1 MQRARTP
8 GFPHPQRGAMS
19 VTMLLVMIGLVAMLG
34 LVEIGYLYWAK
45 RDAQK
50 VADLSAIAGAQRLD
64 LCNASFS
71 DNSAARNNAERQ
83 NRFVGVLA
91 IQCGSWNT
99 THPAADHF
107 VAGVSASHPL
117 NAVKVT
123 ASRSVLP
130 LFGQN
135 ASLPQI
141 SAQAVAKRS
150 APTAV
155 FSVGSQL
162 LRINGNTPL
171 GSTLKLVGVDLDQ
184 TTLLGYDGLAQARV
198 TPGGLLQALGI
209 PVDANISIGDFN
221 ALLAAHKVSLGR
233 LVDATAS
240 VLARSGVAAAD
251 LTLLRNALGT
261 RLDLDALTVQLGSDA
276 NGSGLFAK
284 IVAPD
289 GSASSALQANVSA
302 LDLLTTGITIAS
314 DGRGVSINQL
324 NLLGEA
330 VSVRTGVVEPPSI
343 GIGGVGATAYNAQVR
358 VVADVDTNGIRI
370 LGLGLG
376 QLLGNLGIRVKL
388 PVHADVT
395 NAMGTLVSLQ
405 CTTERPT
412 ATIRVDASV
421 LRSCVGKVAEAERF
435 STRNVCGTT
444 LQNEQMIT
452 LLGAAV
458 VNDKLSLDALQASEQ
473 VTLAAGETAST
484 RINPLLIGDTVSH
497 IVEELLRVLSN
508 LLSPAS
514 NGMSTS
520 QAADNLADQLLKA
533 ANPGTSRYNAT
544 TTVAFLRR
552 TEPHNGIQP
561 FKEWQLTNGVPHAC
575 PLLLGTC
582 FKTGPVWDG
591 FKATVTGEGLGLV
604 DGLLGSLA
612 GGLLI
617 NRCDSLLTNLGGD
630 AAYNSCVQKNLS
642 SYLQTAPEGVLDAYL
657 GSGVTAPGNQVS
669 CRGLL
674 CILLKPVLDVLKPVL
689 NGIGTLLT
697 TTLANVLGLEL
708 GRTDV
713 HVQSIQCNSAQLVY

>member
-1 MQRARTP
+1 MPRPCTP
-8 GFPHPQRGAMS
+8 GFPHRQRGAMS

-64 LCNASFS
+64 LCNASYS

-83 NRFVGVLA
+83 NRFAGTLA

-99 THPAADHF
+99 NHPALDHF

-117 NAVKVT
+117 NAVKVS
-123 ASRSVLP
+123 ASRSVVP
-130 LFGQN
+130 FFGQN

-162 LRINGNTPL
+162 LRVDGNTPL

-240 VLARSGVAAAD
+240 VLARSGVAGAD
-251 LTLLRNALGT
+251 LRLLRNALAT
-261 RLDLDALTVQLGSDA
+261 KLDLDALAVQLGSDA
-276 NGSGLFAK
+276 SGSGLFAK
-284 IVAPD
+284 VTAPD
-289 GSASSALQANVSA
+289 GSASSALQADVSA

-324 NLLGEA
+324 NLLGDA

-412 ATIRVDASV
+412 ATIRVDSSV

-435 STRNVCGTT
+435 STRNVCGTS

-452 LLGAAV
+452 LLGASLI
-458 VNDKLSLDALQASEQ
+458 NDKLSLDALQDSQQ

-484 RINPLLIGDTVSH
+484 RINPLLIGDAVSR

-508 LLSPAS
+508 LLSPANS
-514 NGMSTS
+514 GMNTS

-533 ANPGTSRYNAT
+533 ANPGGGRYNVND
-544 TTVAFLRR
+544 TVTFLRR
-552 TEPHNGIQP
+552 TQPHNGIEP
-561 FKEWQLTNGVPHAC
+561 FAEWQLANGVPYAC
-575 PLLLGTC
+575 NLLGLNTC
-582 FKTGPVWDG
+582 FRTGPVWDG
-591 FKATVTGEGLGLV
+591 FKATVTGEGLGVLN
-604 DGLLGSLA
+604 GLLGSLT

-617 NRCDSLLTNLGGD
+617 NRCDSLISNLVG
-630 AAYNSCVQKNLS
+630 YNSCVQKNLA

-674 CILLKPVLDVLKPVL
+674 CTLLKPVLDVLKPAL

-697 TTLANVLGLEL
+697 TTLATVLGLEL

>member
-8 GFPHPQRGAMS
+8 GSPHPQRGAMS

-91 IQCGSWNT
+91 IQCGSWNA

-107 VAGVSASHPL
+107 VAGASASHPL

-162 LRINGNTPL
+162 LRVNGNTPL

-240 VLARSGVAAAD
+240 VLARSGVAAVD

-261 RLDLDALTVQLGSDA
+261 RLDLDALAVQLGSDA

-284 IVAPD
+284 VVAPD

-405 CTTERPT
+405 CTAERPT

-421 LRSCVGKVAEAERF
+421 LRSCVGKVAEADRF
-435 STRNVCGTT
+435 STRNVCGTP

-533 ANPGTSRYNAT
+533 ANPGGGRYNVND
-544 TTVAFLRR
+544 TVTFLRR
-552 TEPHNGIQP
+552 TQPHNGIEP
-561 FKEWQLTNGVPHAC
+561 FAEWQLTNGVPFAC
-575 PLLLGTC
+575 SLLGLNTC
-582 FKTGPVWDG
+582 FRTGPVWDG
-591 FKATVTGEGLGLV
+591 FKATVTGEGLGVLN
-604 DGLLGSLA
+604 GLLGSVA

-617 NRCDSLLTNLGGD
+617 NRCDSLISNLVG
-630 AAYNSCVQKNLS
+630 YNSCVQKNLS

>member
-1 MQRARTP
+1 MPRPRTP
-8 GFPHPQRGAMS
+8 ASPYPQRGAMS

-64 LCNASFS
+64 LCDASYS

-83 NRFVGVLA
+83 NRFAGSLA

-99 THPAADHF
+99 SHPAADHF
-107 VAGVSASHPL
+107 VAGVSSSHPL

-123 ASRSVLP
+123 ARRSVVP
-130 LFGQN
+130 FFGQN
-135 ASLPQI
+135 ASLPRI

-162 LRINGNTPL
+162 LRVNGNTPL
-171 GSTLKLVGVDLDQ
+171 GNTLKLVGVDLDQ

-240 VLARSGVAAAD
+240 VLARSGVAGAD
-251 LTLLRNALGT
+251 LSLLRNALGT
-261 RLDLDALTVQLGSDA
+261 RLDLDKLAVQLGSDA
-276 NGSGLFAK
+276 SSNGVFAK

-289 GSASSALQANVSA
+289 GSAASALQADVSA
-302 LDLLTTGITIAS
+302 LDLLTTSITIAS

-324 NLLGEA
+324 SLLGEA
-330 VSVRTGVVEPPSI
+330 VSIRTGVVEPPSI

-405 CTTERPT
+405 CTAERPT

-421 LRSCVGKVAEAERF
+421 LRSCVGKVAEADRF
-435 STRNVCGTT
+435 STRNVCGSS

-452 LLGAAV
+452 LLGAAL
-458 VNDKLSLDALQASEQ
+458 VNDKLSLDALQDSQQ
-473 VTLAAGETAST
+473 VTLAAGETTST

-497 IVEELLRVLSN
+497 IVEELLRVLSK

-514 NGMSTS
+514 SGMSTS

-533 ANPGTSRYNAT
+533 ANPAGGRYNVND
-544 TTVAFLRR
+544 TVAFLRR
-552 TEPHNGIQP
+552 TQTHNGIEP
-561 FKEWQLTNGVPHAC
+561 FKEWTLSNGVPRAC
-575 PLLLGTC
+575 GALNLGTC
-582 FKTGPVWDG
+582 FETGPVWDG
-591 FKATVTGEGLGLV
+591 FKATVTGEGLGVLN
-604 DGLLGSLA
+604 GLLGSLT

-617 NRCDSLLTNLGGD
+617 NRCDSLISNLVG
-630 AAYNSCVQKNLS
+630 YNSCVQKNLA
-642 SYLQTAPEGVLDAYL
+642 SYLQTAPEGLLDAYL
-657 GSGVTAPGNQVS
+657 GSGVTAPGDQVS
-669 CRGLL
+669 CKGLL

>member
-91 IQCGSWNT
+91 IECGSWNT

-435 STRNVCGTT
+435 STRNVCGTS

>member
-1 MQRARTP
+1 MPRPCTP
-8 GFPHPQRGAMS
+8 GFPHRQRGAMS

-64 LCNASFS
+64 LCNASYS

-83 NRFVGVLA
+83 NRFAGTLA

-99 THPAADHF
+99 NHPALDHF

-117 NAVKVT
+117 NAVKVS
-123 ASRSVLP
+123 ASRSVVP
-130 LFGQN
+130 FFGQN

-162 LRINGNTPL
+162 LRVDGNTPL

-240 VLARSGVAAAD
+240 VLARSGVAGAD
-251 LTLLRNALGT
+251 LRLLRNALAT
-261 RLDLDALTVQLGSDA
+261 KLDLDALAVQLGSDA
-276 NGSGLFAK
+276 SGSGLFAK
-284 IVAPD
+284 VTAPD
-289 GSASSALQANVSA
+289 GSASSALQADVSA

-314 DGRGVSINQL
+314 DGRGVSVNQL
-324 NLLGEA
+324 NLLGDA

-412 ATIRVDASV
+412 ATIRVDSSV

-435 STRNVCGTT
+435 STRNVCGTS

-452 LLGAAV
+452 LLGASLI
-458 VNDKLSLDALQASEQ
+458 NDKLSLDALQDSQQ

-484 RINPLLIGDTVSH
+484 RINPLLIGDAVSR

-508 LLSPAS
+508 LLSPANS
-514 NGMSTS
+514 GMDTS

-533 ANPGTSRYNAT
+533 ANPGGGRYNIND
-544 TTVAFLRR
+544 TVTFLRR
-552 TEPHNGIQP
+552 TQPHNGIEP
-561 FKEWQLTNGVPHAC
+561 FAEWTLTDGVPKAC
-575 PLLLGTC
+575 GLLSLVTC
-582 FKTGPVWDG
+582 FETGPVWDG
-591 FKATVTGEGLGLV
+591 FKATVTGEGLGVLN
-604 DGLLGSLA
+604 GLLGSLT

-617 NRCDSLLTNLGGD
+617 NRCDSLISNLVG
-630 AAYNSCVQKNLS
+630 YNSCVQKNLA

-674 CILLKPVLDVLKPVL
+674 CTLLKPVLDVLKPAL

-697 TTLANVLGLEL
+697 TTLATVLGLEL

>member
-1 MQRARTP
+1 MQRPRTP

-19 VTMLLVMIGLVAMLG
+19 VTMLLVMIGMVAMLG

-64 LCNASFS
+64 LCNASYS

-83 NRFVGVLA
+83 NRFAGALA
-91 IQCGSWNT
+91 IQCGSWNIA
-99 THPAADHF
+99 HPAADHF
-107 VAGVSASHPL
+107 VAGVSASHPV

-123 ASRSVLP
+123 ARRGVVP
-130 LFGQN
+130 FFGQN

-150 APTAV
+150 VPTAV

-162 LRINGNTPL
+162 LRVDGNTPL

-184 TTLLGYDGLAQARV
+184 TTLLGYDGLAQAHV

-251 LTLLRNALGT
+251 LGLLRNALGAK
-261 RLDLDALTVQLGSDA
+261 LDLDTLAVQLGSDA
-276 NGSGLFAK
+276 TSSGLFAR

-289 GSASSALQANVSA
+289 GTASSALQANVSA

-314 DGRGVSINQL
+314 DGRGVSIDSL
-324 NLLGEA
+324 NVLGEA

-376 QLLGNLGIRVKL
+376 QLLDNLGIRVKL

-405 CTTERPT
+405 CTGERPT

-421 LRSCVGKVAEAERF
+421 LRSCVGKVAEVDRF
-435 STRNVCGTT
+435 STRNACGPT

-452 LLGAAV
+452 LLGATV
-458 VNDKLSLDALQASEQ
+458 LNDKLSLDALQASEQ

-484 RINPLLIGDTVSH
+484 RINPLLIGDSVSR
-497 IVEELLRVLSN
+497 IVEELLRVLST

-514 NGMSTS
+514 SGMSTS

-533 ANPGTSRYNAT
+533 AHPAGGRYNVND
-544 TTVAFLRR
+544 TVAFLRR
-552 TEPHNGIQP
+552 TQPHNGIEP
-561 FKEWQLTNGVPHAC
+561 FAEWQLANGVPYAC
-575 PLLLGTC
+575 NLLGLDTC
-582 FKTGPVWDG
+582 FRTGPVWDG
-591 FKATVTGEGLGLV
+591 FKATVTGEGLGVLS
-604 DGLLGSLA
+604 GALGALT

-617 NRCDSLLTNLGGD
+617 NRCDSLISNLTG
-630 AAYNSCVQKNLS
+630 YNSCVRKNLA
-642 SYLQTAPEGVLDAYL
+642 SYLQTAPNGLLDAYL
-657 GSGVTAPGNQVS
+657 GGGVTAPGNQVS
-669 CRGLL
+669 CSGLL
-674 CILLKPVLDVLKPVL
+674 CTLLKPLLDVLKPVL

>member
-1 MQRARTP
+1 MPRPCTP
-8 GFPHPQRGAMS
+8 GFPHRQRGAMS

-64 LCNASFS
+64 LCNASYS
-71 DNSAARNNAERQ
+71 DNSAARNNAQQQ
-83 NRFVGVLA
+83 NRFAGTLA

-99 THPAADHF
+99 NHPALDHF

-123 ASRSVLP
+123 ASRGVIP
-130 LFGQN
+130 FFGQN

-162 LRINGNTPL
+162 LRVDGNTPL

-240 VLARSGVAAAD
+240 VLARSGVAGAD
-251 LTLLRNALGT
+251 LRLLRDALGT
-261 RLDLDALTVQLGSDA
+261 KLDLDALAVQLGSDA
-276 NGSGLFAK
+276 SGSGLFAK
-284 IVAPD
+284 VIAPD
-289 GSASSALQANVSA
+289 GSASSALQADVSA

-324 NLLGEA
+324 NLLGDA

-405 CTTERPT
+405 CTSERPA
-412 ATIRVDASV
+412 ATIRVDSSV

-435 STRNVCGTT
+435 STRNVCGTS

-452 LLGAAV
+452 LLGASL
-458 VNDKLSLDALQASEQ
+458 VNDKLSLDALQDSQQ

-484 RINPLLIGDTVSH
+484 RINPLLIGDAVSR

-508 LLSPAS
+508 LLSPANS
-514 NGMSTS
+514 GMNTS

-533 ANPGTSRYNAT
+533 ANPGGGRYNVND
-544 TTVAFLRR
+544 TVTFLRR
-552 TEPHNGIQP
+552 TQAHNGIEP
-561 FKEWQLTNGVPHAC
+561 FAEWTLTDGVPKAC
-575 PLLLGTC
+575 GLLSLVTC
-582 FKTGPVWDG
+582 FETGPVWDG
-591 FKATVTGEGLGLV
+591 FKATVTGEGLGVLN
-604 DGLLGSLA
+604 GLLGSLT

-617 NRCDSLLTNLGGD
+617 NRCDSLISNLVG
-630 AAYNSCVQKNLS
+630 YNSCVQKNLA

-669 CRGLL
+669 CKGLL
-674 CILLKPVLDVLKPVL
+674 CTLLKPVLDVLKPAL

>member
-1 MQRARTP
+1 MQRPRTP
-8 GFPHPQRGAMS
+8 GFAHPQRGAMS

-64 LCNASFS
+64 LCNASYS
-71 DNSAARNNAERQ
+71 DNSAARNNGERQ
-83 NRFVGVLA
+83 NRFAGTLA

-99 THPAADHF
+99 SHPAADHF

-123 ASRSVLP
+123 ARRSVVP

-162 LRINGNTPL
+162 LRVNGNTPL

-221 ALLAAHKVSLGR
+221 ALLAAHKVSLGQ

-240 VLARSGVAAAD
+240 VLARSGVAGAD
-251 LTLLRNALGT
+251 LSVLRNALGA
-261 RLDLDALTVQLGSDA
+261 RLDLDRLAVQLGSDNA
-276 NGSGLFAK
+276 GSGLFAK
-284 IVAPD
+284 VTAPD
-289 GSASSALQANVSA
+289 GSATSALQADVSA
-302 LDLLTTGITIAS
+302 LDLLTTSITIAS

-324 NLLGEA
+324 NLLGDA

-405 CTTERPT
+405 CTAERPT
-412 ATIRVDASV
+412 ATIRVDSSV

-435 STRNVCGTT
+435 STRNVCGTS

-458 VNDKLSLDALQASEQ
+458 VNDKLSLDALQDSQQ

-533 ANPGTSRYNAT
+533 ANPGGGRYSVND
-544 TTVAFLRR
+544 TVTFLRR
-552 TEPHNGIQP
+552 TQTHNGIEP
-561 FKEWQLTNGVPHAC
+561 FAEWQLTNGVPYAC
-575 PLLLGTC
+575 SLLGLNTC

-591 FKATVTGEGLGLV
+591 FKATVTGEGLGVLN
-604 DGLLGSLA
+604 GLLGSLT

-617 NRCDSLLTNLGGD
+617 NRCDALISNLVG
-630 AAYNSCVQKNLS
+630 YNSCVQKNLA

>member
-1 MQRARTP
+1 MPRPRTP
-8 GFPHPQRGAMS
+8 GFPHRQRGAMS

-64 LCNASFS
+64 LCNASYS

-83 NRFVGVLA
+83 NRFAGTLA

-99 THPAADHF
+99 NHPALDHF

-123 ASRSVLP
+123 ASRSVVP
-130 LFGQN
+130 FFGQN

-162 LRINGNTPL
+162 LRVDGNTPL

-240 VLARSGVAAAD
+240 VLARSGVAGAD
-251 LTLLRNALGT
+251 LRLLRDALGT
-261 RLDLDALTVQLGSDA
+261 KLDLDALAVQLGSDA
-276 NGSGLFAK
+276 SGSGLFAK
-284 IVAPD
+284 LTAPD
-289 GSASSALQANVSA
+289 GSASSALQADVSA

-314 DGRGVSINQL
+314 DGRGISINQL
-324 NLLGEA
+324 NLLGDA

-405 CTTERPT
+405 CTAERPT

-421 LRSCVGKVAEAERF
+421 LRSCVGRVAEAERF

-452 LLGAAV
+452 LLGAPV
-458 VNDKLSLDALQASEQ
+458 VNDKLSLDALQDSQQ

-508 LLSPAS
+508 LLSPANS
-514 NGMSTS
+514 GMGTS

-533 ANPGTSRYNAT
+533 ANPGGGRYNVND
-544 TTVAFLRR
+544 TVTFLRR
-552 TEPHNGIQP
+552 TQAHNGIEP
-561 FKEWQLTNGVPHAC
+561 FKEWQLANGVPHAC

-591 FKATVTGEGLGLV
+591 FKATVTGEGLGLL

-630 AAYNSCVQKNLS
+630 AAYNSCVQKNLA

-657 GSGVTAPGNQVS
+657 GSGVTAPGNQVT

-674 CILLKPVLDVLKPVL
+674 CILLKPVLDVLKPAL